1 MFTLN
6 NISQTQYFD
15 LIINGHADVTMT
27 VAVLGANRLCRG
39 TEMRVRDSAVSTS
52 LPYLNCV
59 ISNIKRDASDPLNVI
74 LTLTFLEYG
83 LEVSS

>member
-6 NISQTQYFD
+6 NLSQTQYFD
-15 LIINGHADVTMT
+15 LIINGHVDITMT

-39 TEMRVRDSAVSTS
+39 TELQVRDSTS
-52 LPYLNCV
+52 SSIPYLNCA
-59 ISNIKRDASDPLNVI
+59 ITNIKRDTSDPLNVI

-83 LEVSS
+83 NEFSA